1 MRSQSL
7 YLVILLSAVALV
19 VFVAASGH
27 RSPVSAADAQSA
39 NDAAYRDGL
48 YQAQQD
54 VSQKRQAH
62 ITSGRWGSEQDR
74 ASFVAGYLQGYHD
87 QMAHG
92 AKLAPSDVAELTG
105 YSEGMADGVRD
116 RKASQPFQAGR
127 SEKSRESEVGEGHL
141 AGVYR
146 QAYTNG
152 YQQGFYT
159 LDSDAVGV
167 VGQTTKY

>member
-1 MRSQSL
+1 MLDWQTPN
-7 YLVILLSAVALV
+7 AKW
-19 VFVAASGH
+19 FVGGKT
-27 RSPVSAADAQSA
+27 
-39 NDAAYRDGL
+39 N
-48 YQAQQD
+48 
-54 VSQKRQAH
+54 
-62 ITSGRWGSEQDR
+62 
-74 ASFVAGYLQGYHD
+74 
-87 QMAHG
+87 MAHNCLDRQIELG
-92 AKLAPSDVAELTG
+92 RGEKTAILWEGEPLVTSQYSSDVAELTG